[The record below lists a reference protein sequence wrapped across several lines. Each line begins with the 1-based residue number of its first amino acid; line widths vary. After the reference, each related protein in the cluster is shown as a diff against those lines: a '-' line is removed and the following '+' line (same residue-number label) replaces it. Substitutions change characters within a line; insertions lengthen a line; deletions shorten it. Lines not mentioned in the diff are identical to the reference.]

1 MRNGAIELVVT
12 DLDGTLSDPA
22 ENIHPRAAAAF
33 RAMVAGGVPV
43 VVATG
48 RRPRSTRWVLDPAGL
63 AGPAIMLD
71 GAVGRDLRDGRTF
84 HRAAFT
90 PEAARRVL
98 GTFLAASLEPCLFV
112 EHPTAELLVGSRPA
126 THPGHLARN
135 RAWTAEADL
144 ARVVETEPVLTF
156 TVVGGDAATLLEV
169 AMAVGAAGSVSVTPD
184 LVYGGSTLQVRPGG
198 ISKWSGVVAFC
209 RDRGLDPERVLAVG
223 DGANDVELLAAAKV
237 ACVVDGGH
245 SSALALAD
253 HVIGQPA
260 AGGWAAL
267 LDLL

>member
-22 ENIHPRAAAAF
+22 EHIHPRSAAAVQAIT
-33 RAMVAGGVPV
+33 AAGIPV

-48 RRPRSTRWVLDPAGL
+48 RRPRSAGWVLEPAGL
-63 AGPAIMLD
+63 AGPAIVLD
-71 GAVGRDLRDGRTF
+71 GVVGRDLRTGHTF
-84 HRAAFT
+84 HQAAFT
-90 PEAARRVL
+90 ADAAQRVL
-98 GTFLAASLEPCLFV
+98 RAFLDAGLEPCLFV
-112 EHPTAELLVGSRPA
+112 EHPTAELLVGRRPA

-144 ARVVETEPVLTF
+144 ARVVRTEPVLTF
-156 TVVGGDAATLLEV
+156 TVVGGDAAALAEV
-169 AMAVGAAGSVSVTPD
+169 AAAVGAAGSASVTPD
-184 LVYGGSTLQVRPGG
+184 LLYGGSTLQVRPCG

-209 RDRGLDPERVLAVG
+209 RDYGRDPDRVLAVG

-237 ACVVDGGH
+237 ACAVGGGDP
-245 SSALALAD
+245 SALALAD
-253 HVIGQPA
+253 HVIGPPSS
-260 AGGWAAL
+260 GGWAAL